1 MTDRWQKCK
10 RVYRRYFSK
19 SFFYKIFWVYLGIT
33 IATGLIM
40 FTAMSRNLVSIKY
53 DQAMIMSD
61 QILTMVD
68 TYLTNKAEEMVS
80 VHQSLYREKD
90 IWDFIVGRLGETEN
104 SSLYSYQQQEFNL
117 SVTNMLY
124 RVDKEFNGIFIGD
137 YKDGNVYQCG
147 VSGAAEE
154 KIYFQEQMQKGRQGD
169 KMPYL
174 SAARS
179 GKRQGN
185 AFSLFLFADIKSSD
199 FSTNIGCMGIYFS
212 AMNIRRCYEEYEKY
226 LKGNIYI
233 FDQDGGLMFDS
244 KGEYE
249 LPDTFPE
256 EISLEEGSLAGRSD
270 RVKVGN
276 QIYNILYSRKYGYY
290 LVHAYP
296 VSGIREDART
306 PRQTML
312 LVSLL
317 ALVVAIVLNYV
328 SIQFFA
334 KRLEPITDV
343 IEQVKEGKLTSFPVR
358 KKYDD
363 ELGDIYAELLRMCV
377 SLDDH
382 IQKEYVYQLRQ
393 KEMELYALQ
402 TQIDPHF
409 LYNTLEAIRMKLYV
423 KGEEEAS
430 KMIFMLSD
438 LFRNMM
444 KKDAVVTNREEL
456 GYLDSYMQ
464 LFAFRLG
471 DRMRF
476 LFDVQEKVYR
486 YATIKHILQP
496 VVENALV
503 HGIPDDR
510 TGDAPCT
517 IEIIARKEGD
527 DILFIVRDDG
537 CGIPE
542 QKLGQI
548 RERLKGGGL
557 FEESIGIYNVNNRLR
572 IVYGCAYQLQ
582 IDSEEGK
589 GTTVTVRVKAM
600 KKRELENY
608 VQTIDRG

>member
-1 MTDRWQKCK
+1 MAGGWRKFKQI
-10 RVYRRYFSK
+10 YRKYFGK

-40 FTAMSRNLVSIKY
+40 FIAISRNLISIKY

-61 QILTMVD
+61 QILTTVD
-68 TYLTNKAEEMVS
+68 AYLTTKVEEMVS
-80 VHQSLYREKD
+80 FHQNLYRGKD
-90 IWDFIVGRLGETEN
+90 TWNSIMERLEETDN
-104 SSLYSYQQQEFNL
+104 SSLYSYQQQELNQA
-117 SVTNMLY
+117 VINTLY
-124 RVDKEFNGIFIGD
+124 GVDKEFNGIIIGS
-137 YKDGNVYQCG
+137 YIDGSIYQYG
-147 VSGAAEE
+147 VNGVAKE
-154 KIYFQEQMQKGRQGD
+154 KIYFQEQMQKGMQGEEL
-169 KMPYL
+169 PYL
-174 SAARS
+174 AAARN

-185 AFSLFLFADIKSSD
+185 AFSLFLFADIKASD
-199 FSTNIGCMGIYFS
+199 FSRNIGCMGVFFS

-233 FDQDGGLMFDS
+233 FDQDCGLMFDS
-244 KGEYE
+244 AGGYE
-249 LPDTFPE
+249 LPGDFP
-256 EISLEEGSLAGRSD
+256 AGQAFAGKND
-270 RVKVGN
+270 RLTAGER
-276 QIYNILYSRKYGYY
+276 IYNILYSRKYGYY
-290 LVHAYP
+290 IVHAYP

-312 LVSLL
+312 VVSLL
-317 ALVVAIVLNYV
+317 ALIVAVVLNYI
-328 SIQFFA
+328 SMQFFA

-409 LYNTLEAIRMKLYV
+409 LYNTLEAIRMKLYI

-430 KMIFMLSD
+430 RMIFMLSD

-444 KKDAVVTNREEL
+444 RKDAVVTNREEL
-456 GYLDSYMQ
+456 AYLDSYIQ
-464 LFAFRLG
+464 LFALRLG
-471 DRMRF
+471 ERMRF
-476 LFDVQEKVYR
+476 LFDIQEEVYR

-503 HGIPDDR
+503 HGVSDEQ
-510 TGDAPCT
+510 TAENPCT
-517 IEIIARKEGD
+517 IKIVARKMEN
-527 DILFIVRDDG
+527 DILFMISDDG

-542 QKLGQI
+542 QKLDQI
-548 RERLKGGGL
+548 RERLKSGEL
-557 FEESIGIYNVNNRLR
+557 FGESIGIYNVNNRLR

-582 IDSEEGK
+582 IDSKEGE
-589 GTTVTVRVKAM
+589 GTLVSVRIKAM
-600 KKRELENY
+600 KKRELERY

>member
-1 MTDRWQKCK
+1 MTGRWK
-10 RVYRRYFSK
+10 RFRQVYRKYFSR

-33 IATGLIM
+33 VATGLIM
-40 FTAMSRNLVSIKY
+40 FMAINQNLVSIKY

-68 TYLTNKAEEMVS
+68 SYLTNKAEEMVS

-90 IWDFIVGRLGETEN
+90 TWNFIMGKLGEAEN
-104 SSLYSYQQQEFNL
+104 NSLYSYQQQEFNL
-117 SVTNMLY
+117 SVTNTLY
-124 RVDKEFNGIFIGD
+124 RVDKEFNGIFIGS
-137 YKDGNVYQCG
+137 YKDGSVYQCG

-154 KIYFQEQMQKGRQGD
+154 KIYFQEQMQKGQQGG

-174 SAARS
+174 AAAGS

-185 AFSLFLFADIKSSD
+185 AFSLFLFSDIKSPD
-199 FSTNIGCMGIYFS
+199 FSKDIGCMGIYFS

-249 LPDTFPE
+249 LPGDFPKE
-256 EISLEEGSLAGRSD
+256 QALAGKNGRQAAGK
-270 RVKVGN
+270 R
-276 QIYNILYSRKYGYY
+276 IYNISYSRKYGYY
-290 LVHAYP
+290 VVHAYP
-296 VSGIREDART
+296 VSGIQEDVRT
-306 PRQTML
+306 PRRTML

-317 ALVVAIVLNYV
+317 ALVVAVMLNYI
-328 SIQFFA
+328 STHFFA

-382 IQKEYVYQLRQ
+382 IQREYVYQLRQ

-402 TQIDPHF
+402 AQIDPHF
-409 LYNTLEAIRMKLYV
+409 LYNTLEAIRMKLYM

-430 KMIFMLSD
+430 KMIFMLSG

-444 KKDAVVTNREEL
+444 RKDAVVTNREEL
-456 GYLDSYMQ
+456 NYLDSYMQ
-464 LFAFRLG
+464 LFSFRLG
-471 DRMRF
+471 ERMRF
-476 LFDVQEKVYR
+476 LFDVQEEVYR

-503 HGIPDDR
+503 HGIPDAR
-510 TGDAPCT
+510 IGDGPCT
-517 IEIIARKEGD
+517 IKIMARKEGN
-527 DILFIVRDDG
+527 DIVFTISDDG
-537 CGIPE
+537 CGIPGH
-542 QKLGQI
+542 KLGQI
-548 RERLKGGGL
+548 RERLKGGEL
-557 FEESIGIYNVNNRLR
+557 FGESIGIYNVNNRLR

-589 GTTVTVRVKAM
+589 GTTVTVRIKAM

-608 VQTIDRG
+608 VQTIDRGR